1 MTLNHARVSLCA
13 YTHRSLR
20 RTLLALAVFA
30 GGAHTI
36 AAQVPAAPSVRLS
49 TAPTLTLTGA
59 VDSNS
64 PAVWGLVDGIET
76 LQMLTS
82 MAGAP
87 SRATGRQLATLGPAA
102 PVAFV
107 THPGYGV
114 WMESVIVDE
123 AGTWYGYYHNEIP
136 APAECGTTTRVIPRL
151 GAARSSDNGAT
162 WEDLGI
168 VLEAPAGWHECRT
181 INRYFV
187 GGVGD
192 VSVVL
197 DRDSKDLYFY
207 FSQYSKYRQAQGVAI
222 ARLPWADRDAP
233 GGRITVFNDG
243 AWLAPREIREEDED
257 GTVRVEWSYPFG
269 TALVAPTRPWH
280 DQDSRNDAF
289 WGASVHWD
297 TSLRLYV
304 MLLNRSKDEQFGQE
318 GIYVS
323 FASRLDDPAAWTAP
337 TKILSGGSWYPQ
349 VIGLEAGS
357 GSDTL
362 AGARARL
369 FQGGR
374 STQFI
379 EFIPR

>member
-1 MTLNHARVSLCA
+1 MTLKPPRVSPSA
-13 YTHRSLR
+13 YNNRSLR

-30 GGAHTI
+30 AGAHTT
-36 AAQVPAAPSVRLS
+36 AAQVPATPTVRLS

-64 PAVWGLVDGIET
+64 PVVRGLVNGIET
-76 LQMLTS
+76 VHVLTS

-87 SRATGRQLATLGPAA
+87 SLATGRQLAALGAA
-102 PVAFV
+102 VPVTFL

-114 WMESVIVDE
+114 WMESVILDE
-123 AGTWYGYYHNEIP
+123 SGTWYGYYHNEIP
-136 APAECGTTTRVIPRL
+136 APADCGTTTRVIPRL

-168 VLEAPAGWHECRT
+168 ILEAPAGWHQCRT
-181 INRYFV
+181 ANQYFV

-197 DRDSKDLYFY
+197 DQDSKDLYLY

-233 GGRITVFNDG
+233 AGKVTVFNDG
-243 AWLAPREIREEDED
+243 AWLAPRAITHGDED
-257 GTVRVEWSYPFG
+257 GAVHVEWRYPYG
-269 TALVAPTRPWH
+269 TALVTPTRPWH
-280 DQDSRNDAF
+280 DQDSTTDAF
-289 WGASVHWD
+289 WGASVHWN

-304 MLLNRSKDEQFGQE
+304 MLLNRTKDEQFAQE
-318 GIYVS
+318 GIYIS
-323 FASRLDDPAAWTAP
+323 FASRLDDPAAWTTP
-337 TKILSGGSWYPQ
+337 LKILNGGSWYPQ
-349 VIGLEAGS
+349 VIGLEPGS
-357 GSDTL
+357 GSDKQ

-369 FQGGR
+369 FLGGR

-379 EFIPR
+379 EFGGR